1 MLGKLRLWHPFPT
14 GSFTYIDLP
23 ATKTDE
29 LSGEPKP
36 PIASLLTST
45 SNAAAGLPRSFVL
58 SKFMCRRTLRAIA
71 YMSMYAQHLNAAANE
86 VLQYFAS
93 HKTDL
98 QEREDIWIQL
108 ADAMENAATI
118 SDTIDAE
125 NAIRSI
131 ARVIVDEFPL
141 DVDFAPSFS
150 IALSGVQ
157 KVDKNRRHQVRG

>member
-1 MLGKLRLWHPFPT
+1 
-14 GSFTYIDLP
+14 
-23 ATKTDE
+23 
-29 LSGEPKP
+29 
-36 PIASLLTST
+36 
-45 SNAAAGLPRSFVL
+45 
-58 SKFMCRRTLRAIA
+58 
-71 YMSMYAQHLNAAANE
+71 MSMYAQHLNAAANE